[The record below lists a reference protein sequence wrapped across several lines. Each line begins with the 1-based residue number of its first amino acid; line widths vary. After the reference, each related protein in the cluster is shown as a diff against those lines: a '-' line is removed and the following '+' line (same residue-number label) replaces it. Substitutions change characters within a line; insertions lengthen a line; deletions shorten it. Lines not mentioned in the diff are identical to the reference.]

1 MRAVS
6 GQQPELTAAR
16 PCAPRE
22 VCGFGSD
29 TCPAAFPFPRDF
41 GHEATAF
48 PFQRDFGHE
57 ASHLGRAGDR

>member
-1 MRAVS
+1 MRVVS
-6 GQQPELTAAR
+6 RQQPELTVAR

-22 VCGFGSD
+22 VCGCGSD
-29 TCPAAFPFPRDF
+29 RCPA
-41 GHEATAF
+41 AF

>member
-16 PCAPRE
+16 PCAPKE

-29 TCPAAFPFPRDF
+29 TCP
-41 GHEATAF
+41 TAF